1 MVKEKRLGIADGER
15 PEAKIIGED
24 GNIFNVMGIASRSLK
39 KAGFKEE
46 SEEMVNRVTSSH
58 SYDEALGIIM
68 EYIEPVGSDWEVE
81 EDYSMEMEGY

>member
-39 KAGFKEE
+39 KTGFKEE
-46 SEEMVNRVTSSH
+46 SEEMVNRVTNSH

-68 EYIEPVGSDWEVE
+68 QYIEPVGSDWEVE